1 MCEVN
6 DRIVAFRRPPMPH
19 ALRTAA
25 IALTSALSLGVIAC
39 HRGDKTTAD
48 DKKPGATSSASIP
61 KVQTNKAPCDW
72 ISRADAE
79 KAMGE
84 PLTADPMRVR
94 SAENPVPQAD
104 GDGCMYQLKSA
115 SAFSEGKVTIEV
127 TADDAGAMQTGFS
140 GVPDIEAVFKSK
152 ESHGDSVVD
161 GRWDYESGLP
171 GGVAMMR
178 KGRIVIQIFAFGKA
192 DQGKALAGAVL
203 DAIPDIP
210 FANDPAD
217 PTATSEDPDPCSLI
231 TRAEAEAELGPLAM
245 APFRSREN
253 SAIAHGNGSS
263 CSYYTG
269 KHRALVVTPTYS
281 SGAMKYKMMAGVGNL
296 VSGVL
301 GGAKAPDT
309 LDGPWDQISTNA
321 TGSLTM
327 LKGDK
332 MVEMQYKSSTADYA
346 HAVKLARAAATKL

>member
-1 MCEVN
+1 
-6 DRIVAFRRPPMPH
+6 MPH
-19 ALRTAA
+19 ALHTTV
-25 IALTSALSLGVIAC
+25 IALTSAALSLGIVAC
-39 HRGDKTTAD
+39 NRGDKTASAD
-48 DKKPGATSSASIP
+48 RKSGATSSASAP
-61 KVQTNKAPCDW
+61 KVQTNRAPCDW

-79 KAMGE
+79 KALGE
-84 PLTADPMRVR
+84 PLTADPVRAR

-104 GDGCMYQLKSA
+104 GDGCLYQLKSA
-115 SAFSEGKVTIEV
+115 SAFSEGKVAIQV
-127 TADDAGAMQTGFS
+127 VVDDAGAMQAGFS

-171 GGVAMMR
+171 GGIAMLR
-178 KGRIVIQIFAFGKA
+178 KGRIVIQVFAFGKS
-192 DQGKALAGAVL
+192 DEGKALAAAIL
-203 DAIPDIP
+203 DGIPDIP

-217 PTATSEDPDPCSLI
+217 PNAKSEDPDPCSLI
-231 TRAEAEAELGPLAM
+231 TRAEAEAELGPLTM
-245 APFRSREN
+245 APYRSRES

-281 SGAMKYKMMAGVGNL
+281 GGSTQYKMMAGVGNM
-296 VSGVL
+296 VSSVL

-309 LDGPWDQISTNA
+309 LEGPWDQISTSS
-321 TGSLTM
+321 TGALTF

-332 MVEMQYKSSTADYA
+332 MVEMQYKSSPADYA
-346 HAVKLARAAATKL
+346 HAVNLARAAATRL

>member
-1 MCEVN
+1 
-6 DRIVAFRRPPMPH
+6 MPH
-19 ALRTAA
+19 ALRTSIA
-25 IALTSALSLGVIAC
+25 ALTCALSLQMAAC
-39 HRGDKTTAD
+39 NKGDKAAGAD
-48 DKKPGATSSASIP
+48 TKSATSSASVP

-84 PLTADPMRVR
+84 PITADPVRVR
-94 SAENPVPQAD
+94 SAENPIPQTD
-104 GDGCMYQLKSA
+104 GDGCMYQLKST
-115 SAFSEGKVTIEV
+115 SALSEGKVAIEV
-127 TADDAGAMQTGFS
+127 VADEAGAMQAGFS

-161 GRWDYESGLP
+161 GRWDFESGLP
-171 GGVAMMR
+171 GGVAMLR
-178 KGRIVIQIFAFGKA
+178 KGRIAIQVFAFGKA

-203 DAIPDIP
+203 DGIPDLP
-210 FANDPAD
+210 FTNDMAD
-217 PTATSEDPDPCSLI
+217 PGAKSEDPNPCSLI
-231 TRAEAEAELGPLAM
+231 TRAEAEAELGPLTM

-263 CSYYTG
+263 CAYYTG

-281 SGAMKYKMMAGVGNL
+281 DGAMKYKMMSGVGSM
-296 VSGVL
+296 VSSVL

-309 LDGPWDQISTNA
+309 LDGPWDQISTGT
-321 TGSLTM
+321 TGALTL

-332 MVEMQYKSSTADYA
+332 MVEMQYKSSTADYE

>member
-1 MCEVN
+1 M
-6 DRIVAFRRPPMPH
+6 RH
-19 ALRTAA
+19 ALRTSIA
-25 IALTSALSLGVIAC
+25 ALTCVLSLQMAAC
-39 HRGDKTTAD
+39 NKGDKAAGAD
-48 DKKPGATSSASIP
+48 TKSAASSASLP

-84 PLTADPMRVR
+84 PIIADPVRVR
-94 SAENPVPQAD
+94 SAENPVPQSD
-104 GDGCMYQLKSA
+104 GDGCMYQLKST
-115 SAFSEGKVTIEV
+115 SALSEGKVAIEV
-127 TADDAGAMQTGFS
+127 VADEAGAMQAGFS

-161 GRWDYESGLP
+161 GRWDFESGLP
-171 GGVAMMR
+171 GGVAMLR
-178 KGRIVIQIFAFGKA
+178 KGRIAIQVFAFGKS

-203 DAIPDIP
+203 DGIPDLP
-210 FANDPAD
+210 FTNDMAD
-217 PTATSEDPDPCSLI
+217 PGAKSEDPNPCSLI
-231 TRAEAEAELGPLAM
+231 TRAEAEAELGPLTI

-263 CSYYTG
+263 CAYYTG

-281 SGAMKYKMMAGVGNL
+281 DGAMKYKMMSGVGSM
-296 VSGVL
+296 VSSVL

-309 LDGPWDQISTNA
+309 LDGPWDQISTGT
-321 TGSLTM
+321 TGALTL

-332 MVEMQYKSSTADYA
+332 MVEMQYKSSTADYE

>member
-1 MCEVN
+1 
-6 DRIVAFRRPPMPH
+6 MPH
-19 ALRTAA
+19 ALRTTA
-25 IALTSALSLGVIAC
+25 IALTSAALSLGVVSC
-39 HRGDKTTAD
+39 NRGDKTASA
-48 DKKPGATSSASIP
+48 DKKSVATTSASVP
-61 KVQTNKAPCDW
+61 KVQTGKAPCDW

-79 KAMGE
+79 KALGE
-84 PLTADPMRVR
+84 PLTADPVRVR
-94 SAENPVPQAD
+94 SAENPVLQAD
-104 GDGCMYQLKSA
+104 GDGCMYQLKSS
-115 SAFSEGKVTIEV
+115 SAFSEGKVAVEV
-127 TADDAGAMQTGFS
+127 VADDAGAIQAGYS
-140 GVPDIEAVFKSK
+140 GVPDIQAVFKGK

-171 GGVAMMR
+171 GGVSILR
-178 KGRIVIQIFAFGKA
+178 KGRIVIQVFAYGKA
-192 DQGKALAGAVL
+192 DEGKRLAGAIL
-203 DAIPDIP
+203 DGIPDLP

-217 PTATSEDPDPCSLI
+217 PSAKSEDPDPCSLI

-245 APFRSREN
+245 APYRSRES

-281 SGAMKYKMMAGVGNL
+281 GGAMQYKMMAGVGNM
-296 VSGVL
+296 VSSVL

-309 LDGPWDQISTNA
+309 LEGPWDQISTGA
-321 TGSLTM
+321 IGTLTI

-346 HAVKLARAAATKL
+346 HSVKLARAAATRL